1 MQARDPVPIAAG
13 SMRSRP
19 RNLQR
24 EDAPGS
30 SWVDL
35 VAAARGGDR
44 AAFGELHGLFKRVV
58 HGVLLATIPPDDAG
72 DLVQDVFLQAMQ
84 KLASLRDDA
93 SFGSWLCQ
101 IARNRAADF
110 HRSRPPTEDL
120 PEKLAAPEATAPPS
134 AEAAK
139 ALAAIRALPEAYRET
154 LMMRLVEGLTG
165 PEISERTGL
174 TPGSVR
180 VNLHRGMKLLREQLN
195 LDVGHE

>member
-1 MQARDPVPIAAG
+1 
-13 SMRSRP
+13 MRSRP
-19 RNLQR
+19 RTAQR
-24 EDAPGS
+24 EGAPET
-30 SWVDL
+30 SWVGL
-35 VAAARGGDR
+35 VALARDGDR
-44 AAFGELHGLFKRVV
+44 GAFGELHGLFSRMV
-58 HGVLLATIPPDDAG
+58 HAVLLATMPRSDAD

-84 KLASLRDDA
+84 KLASLRDDG

-110 HRSRPPTEDL
+110 HRSRPQTEEL
-120 PEKLAAPEATAPPS
+120 PDKLAAPDAPLAPT
-134 AEAAK
+134 AEASR
-139 ALAAIRALPEAYRET
+139 ALDVIRALPEAYRET
-154 LMMRLVEGLTG
+154 LLMRLVEGMTG